1 MTLHVVAI
9 YYEDRVYGG
18 PEEGGWWYT
27 EGELVDVVNAD
38 AHEDHAWD
46 LARMWNDEHDE
57 SEASGRYLGS
67 TFPRERATVVELG
80 REEIKPELADYVCH
94 GDADDLWN
102 EDGSIKPENKV
113 VRWDVPEYYPEYRP
127 HYC

>member
-1 MTLHVVAI
+1 
-9 YYEDRVYGG
+9 
-18 PEEGGWWYT
+18 
-27 EGELVDVVNAD
+27 
-38 AHEDHAWD
+38 
-46 LARMWNDEHDE
+46 MWNDEHDE